1 MKVNQYCGLF
11 QRLCFLVGAE
21 GECGGSAKSRSDLR
35 GCPAPLNSIRGRS
48 RLHPPAPE
56 KDDSSESSFLVL
68 FALGEFYCY
77 AVILC
82 FAQCYSL
89 RELIANK
96 IKLKLQVSIS
106 LSRSENITLPS
117 GRITLFFSGNPLL
130 SFVPTNLKPPT
141 NPTDQ

>member
-1 MKVNQYCGLF
+1 MALSAVL
-11 QRLCFLVGAE
+11 FLVYARGQR
-21 GECGGSAKSRSDLR
+21 GGSAKSRSDFAD
-35 GCPAPLNSIRGRS
+35 APPG
-48 RLHPPAPE
+48 HPLAEFHSAAEPPPPSCTG
-56 KDDSSESSFLVL
+56 KRRFFGILFLVL

-96 IKLKLQVSIS
+96 IKLKQQVSIS

-130 SFVPTNLKPPT
+130 SFVPTNLKPPA